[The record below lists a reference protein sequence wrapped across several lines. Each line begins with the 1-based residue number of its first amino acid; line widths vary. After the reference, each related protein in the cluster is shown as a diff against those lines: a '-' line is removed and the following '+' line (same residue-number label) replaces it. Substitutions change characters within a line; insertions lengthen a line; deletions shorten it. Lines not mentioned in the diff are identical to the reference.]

1 LLVSAGPRSAPLR
14 AISARGRSGDWPRQ
28 RIPAPECGPHLAPH
42 VQQLIVDFSESV
54 LADRQAAALA
64 DAGVPASV

>member
-1 LLVSAGPRSAPLR
+1 
-14 AISARGRSGDWPRQ
+14 
-28 RIPAPECGPHLAPH
+28 
-42 VQQLIVDFSESV
+42 LIVDFSESV